1 MTHLPPV
8 EFTLNVRR
16 EPAVL
21 TITIGGELDH
31 DTSDDLL
38 SMAGEQL
45 TAGRTPPGD
54 VRLDFHDLAYIDS
67 SGLTTLLMIHR
78 RTSALG
84 ATLHLDNRPAHLERL
99 LRLTNV
105 LGHLTAPP
113 PPVTVQPADEEEAW
127 PT

>member
-16 EPAVL
+16 EPTVL

-38 SMAGEQL
+38 SKAGEQL

-67 SGLTTLLMIHR
+67 SGLTALLMIHR

-99 LRLTNV
+99 LQLTNV

-113 PPVTVQPADEEEAW
+113 TPVTVQPADEEEVW
-127 PT
+127 PA